1 MSQYP
6 GSSNVRDTST
16 EATNVNMTVLWDDG
30 EDGSSYG
37 PMTRLIVLVTVLSV
51 VIIGGML
58 LVSFNLFLRLAASF
72 PDLCGGVDFG
82 GSADFYTSY
91 ELGVLPQ
98 RESCATEGVAPG
110 RVGILMQRFEEYL
123 TSNSHER
130 SLRRRLPDW
139 GTEPYGLRHISGNDE
154 HNERYSTA
162 MSYTGDTLL
171 YGRSDMM
178 DFSELP

>member
-16 EATNVNMTVLWDDG
+16 EATNVNMTVLWDG
-30 EDGSSYG
+30 EEDGSSYG

-58 LVSFNLFLRLAASF
+58 LVSFNLFLR
-72 PDLCGGVDFG
+72 
-82 GSADFYTSY
+82 
-91 ELGVLPQ
+91 
-98 RESCATEGVAPG
+98 
-110 RVGILMQRFEEYL
+110 
-123 TSNSHER
+123 
-130 SLRRRLPDW
+130 
-139 GTEPYGLRHISGNDE
+139 TEPYGLRHISGNDE